1 MREPRSFCPHCQ
13 KTIQARDN
21 IPILSFI
28 ILKGKCRYCQQKIA
42 WRYPLVELTT
52 ALIFLFTF
60 LSFGVSW
67 ITLTSVFFCSILI
80 ILAFIDIDFKIIPNG
95 VILTGLI
102 AGIFFILLELIFKIS
117 FLSTKGTILTKFL
130 SSLYGLFI
138 AGSFFFII
146 TLFFPKGMGGG
157 DIKLAALI
165 GLFLGWQKTIVGL
178 FSGIIIGGIFAVIL
192 LAFRLKGRKD
202 PIPFGPFL
210 VLGGLIGLF
219 LGEQLFNL
227 YINMFK

>member
-1 MREPRSFCPHCQ
+1 MRVPRSFCPHCQ
-13 KTIQARDN
+13 KTIQAKDN

-28 ILKGKCRYCQQKIA
+28 ILKGKCRYCQQKIS
-42 WRYPLVELTT
+42 WRYPLVELLT
-52 ALIFLFTF
+52 ALVFLFAF
-60 LSFGVSW
+60 LSFGLSW
-67 ITLTSVFFCSILI
+67 ITLSSVFFCSILI
-80 ILAFIDIDFKIIPNG
+80 ILTFIDIDFKIIPNG

-102 AGIFFILLELIFKIS
+102 TGIFFIILELIFKIS
-117 FLSTKGTILTKFL
+117 FLSIKGTIFAKFL

-138 AGSFFFII
+138 GGGFFFII

-157 DIKLAALI
+157 DVKLAALI

-178 FSGIIIGGIFAVIL
+178 FAGIVIGGIFAIIL
-192 LAFRLKGRKD
+192 LVFKIKGRKD

-210 VLGGLIGLF
+210 TLGGLIGLF

-227 YINMFK
+227 YTNIFK